1 MKLFENQ
8 TFQGIQDR
16 NSGKT
21 FSDFEFRKCRFIS
34 CLFISLDPKT
44 RPILRGVKLENCE
57 EISSTLRGAIV
68 EDVSVDGLKS
78 SGGMAGLFT
87 WSTVFKHVVLKG
99 KIQRVVLKP
108 LIAAT
113 GTTKEQQQA
122 FDKANDLYYSTVDW
136 ALDISQ
142 GEFKECQIEG
152 IPAQLIRRDP
162 ETQVV
167 VTRAK
172 AALREWQKLDLSKT
186 HWATSL
192 AFLLSGRDQDVVL
205 VAPKRSK
212 KFRDLL
218 AGIKL
223 LREAGVAEPD

>member
-1 MKLFENQ
+1 L
-8 TFQGIQDR
+8 T
-16 NSGKT
+16 
-21 FSDFEFRKCRFIS
+21 
-34 CLFISLDPKT
+34 
-44 RPILRGVKLENCE
+44 
-57 EISSTLRGAIV
+57 GAIV
-68 EDVSVDGLKS
+68 EDVVVDRLNS
-78 SGGMAGLFT
+78 SGGFGGVWT
-87 WSTVFKHVVLKG
+87 WGTAFKHVEFKG
-99 KIQRVVLKP
+99 KIKSIVFKP
-108 LIAAT
+108 LIEPRPAQ
-113 GTTKEQQQA
+113 ELQHA
-122 FDKANDLYYSTVDW
+122 FDRANDLYYSTVDW

-212 KFRDLL
+212 KFHDLL